1 MIRIN
6 KNLII
11 FAGLILLLG
20 TSSLVF
26 LQKLSPLLS
35 HTIYY
40 CQSIINSLTMPIPYY
55 LGAIPFLLF
64 FIFVLI
70 ATVKLLIIYVKVQFL
85 RKKLTRQFKF
95 NTGFNK
101 LLIKL
106 HLTDKTYLIENE
118 KQFAFCLGIRSQKIY
133 VSTGLLNSVTLQE
146 AEAVLRHER
155 YHLRNRDT
163 LTMLIASIG
172 QSLLPFFPL
181 ISDFLHN
188 YRIEREIQAD
198 KEAIRGQGSEK
209 ILISVLKKLLN
220 TPSVVMAPV
229 AAIADYDTLEPRIH
243 VLVKKD
249 FHFRKFKIKH
259 IIISFISVLIMS
271 ILTLASVQA
280 VDVNHMGKNVI
291 IICPKNDVCL
301 NSCKQKLL
309 INRKNYSENVL
320 YTPTE

>member
-40 CQSIINSLTMPIPYY
+40 CQSIIDSLTMPIPYY

-118 KQFAFCLGIRSQKIY
+118 KQFAFCLGVRHPKIY
-133 VSTGLLNSVTLQE
+133 VSTGIVSLLTSEEL
-146 AEAVLRHER
+146 EAVLLHER
-155 YHLRNRDT
+155 YHLHNRDA
-163 LTMLIASIG
+163 LTMLTASIG
-172 QSLLPFFPL
+172 ESLLPFFPL
-181 ISDFLHN
+181 LSDFLRN
-188 YRIEREIQAD
+188 FRVEREIKAD
-198 KEAIRGQGSEK
+198 AEAIAGQGSEK
-209 ILISVLKKLLN
+209 HLISVLKKLLN
-220 TPSVVMAPV
+220 IPSLALAA
-229 AAIADYDTLEPRIH
+229 AAIADRDTLEPRINA
-243 VLVKKD
+243 LTKKD
-249 FHFRKFKIKH
+249 FRFRQFKVKH
-259 IIISFISVLIMS
+259 IFISLTSVFVMS
-271 ILTLASVQA
+271 IIALAPVQA
-280 VDVNHMGKNVI
+280 VEIHHQGEDAMM
-291 IICPKNDVCL
+291 ICPQNDKCL
-301 NSCKQKLL
+301 NACKREYSTDK
-309 INRKNYSENVL
+309 KNYIEERT
-320 YTPTE
+320 YTPVP